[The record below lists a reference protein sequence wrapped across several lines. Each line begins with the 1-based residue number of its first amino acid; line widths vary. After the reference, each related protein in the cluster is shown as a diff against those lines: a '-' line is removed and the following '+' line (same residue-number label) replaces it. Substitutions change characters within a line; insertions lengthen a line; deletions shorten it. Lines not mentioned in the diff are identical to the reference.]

1 MLEFELFLMDFI
13 LEMNGFV
20 LIDFGFGVSIRGR
33 FFGINVLDMVFVGL
47 DINVF

>member
-1 MLEFELFLMDFI
+1 MFEFELFLMDFI

-33 FFGINVLDMVFVGL
+33 FFEINVLDMGFVGL